1 MEANAAPKT
10 ETKTLGVADLINA
23 AHRAELV
30 RQFEAGEIGEGTI
43 TDFDKV
49 TNDSKFY
56 VYTPIDGNEDG
67 MATGYTLD
75 EAKELAR
82 KYASEP
88 GNDRGA
94 QVHRISDCEIV
105 WSI

>member
-1 MEANAAPKT
+1 MNEELRQAIVHARNA
-10 ETKTLGVADLINA
+10 
-23 AHRAELV
+23 
-30 RQFEAGEIGEGTI
+30 
-43 TDFDKV
+43 
-49 TNDSKFY
+49 SKFY

-94 QVHRISDCEIV
+94 QVRRISDCEIV